1 MALYAIAITKD
12 NIRGVIQSEA
22 GKSFNLETALKW
34 LEDHE
39 KGWFVRDP
47 ESPLDCEF
55 FMPEVFAE
63 MYMFIAN
70 DRDSLIRRIA
80 KI

>member
-1 MALYAIAITKD
+1 MASYAIAITKD

-22 GKSFNLETALKW
+22 GLKFNLETALCW

-39 KGWFVRDP
+39 EGWFVRDP

-55 FMPEVFAE
+55 FMPEVFEE

-70 DRDSLIRRIA
+70 DYDSLIRRIV
-80 KI
+80 KV